1 MFKVTDKQTVLK
13 QYFGYESFRDGQEWL
28 IDNILAGKDVVG
40 VMPTG
45 AGKSICFQ
53 VPAMLFHGITLV
65 ISPLISLM
73 KDQVNALTQA
83 GIKAAYINS
92 SLTASQYDMALNLA
106 QNGVYKIIY
115 VAPERLLANEF
126 LLFAQNANIS
136 MVTIDEAHC
145 ISQWG
150 QDFRPSYV
158 KIVDFIGRLKTR
170 PVVSAFTATATS
182 EVRDDIVHTLQLND
196 PKVLVTGF
204 DRKNLYFEVQKPAD
218 KFAALSDFLQ
228 DKQSKTGIVYC
239 STRKAVDEVCER
251 LNSSGHKATRYHAG
265 LTDKERK
272 ENQDDFIFDRKQII
286 VATNAFGMGIDKSNV
301 SFVVHYNM
309 PKNIESY
316 YQEAGRA
323 GRDGEPAD
331 CVLLYSGQDVRTNL
345 YLIENG
351 RATEAIDRETELQV
365 RERDRGR
372 LKAMTYYCQ
381 TNECLRE
388 YILKYFGEN
397 TANYCGNCGNC
408 NTNFESI
415 DITIEAQ
422 KILACIVRSGQKY
435 GLKTIIDTLRG
446 SKNEKITR
454 WGLDKL
460 STYNIMEKES
470 ETRIRSIINYLVL
483 NDYIRITND
492 EFPVAQLG
500 GSASEVLFGGKR
512 LQMKLSKETEKL
524 SKKTDKKVSATV
536 STVNPVLMEKLKVL
550 RFSIAGEQK
559 VPAFV
564 IFSDAALTDMCMK
577 LPANDDEFL
586 NVSGVGKVKL
596 ERYGAQFLRVIAE
609 FSANKNDDNSNM
621 ITVVP
626 GDSDP
631 EEFYRYINEHKS
643 EIELSSEPVTISFFT
658 DKVNSFI
665 TQRYITRVAA
675 NKVTDWLAENGYL
688 RVEFDSEGKT
698 YKLPTEKGSAIGID
712 NEIKT
717 GRGGQTYHTNMYS
730 MTAQEFL
737 LDSME
742 EIIRFTERKRKR

>member
-28 IDNILAGKDVVG
+28 IDHILAGKDVVG

-83 GIKAAYINS
+83 GIKAAYLNS
-92 SLTASQYDMALNLA
+92 SLTGAQYDTALSLA

-126 LLFAQNANIS
+126 LLFAQNAEIS

-158 KIVDFIGRLKTR
+158 KIVDFIGRLHTR
-170 PVVSAFTATATS
+170 PVISAFTATATS

-251 LNSSGHKATRYHAG
+251 LNSSGHNATRYHAG

-331 CVLLYSGQDVRTNL
+331 CILLYSGQDVRTNL

-351 RATEAIDRETELQV
+351 RATENIDREIELQV
-365 RERDRGR
+365 RERDRER

-388 YILKYFGEN
+388 YILRYFGEN

-415 DITIEAQ
+415 DITVEAQ

-435 GLKTIIDTLRG
+435 GLKIIIDTLRG

-454 WGLDKL
+454 LGLDKL
-460 STYNIMEKES
+460 STYHIMEKES
-470 ETRIRSIINYLVL
+470 ENRIRSIISYLVL

-492 EFPVAQLG
+492 EFPIAQLG

-512 LQMKLSKETEKL
+512 LQMKLSKETERVA
-524 SKKTDKKVSATV
+524 KKTDKKVSAII
-536 STVNPVLMEKLKVL
+536 SAVNPVLMEKLKAL

-596 ERYGAQFLRVIAE
+596 ERYGRQFLEVISE
-609 FSANKNDDNSNM
+609 FSADRDDANSNR
-621 ITVVP
+621 ITVVS

-631 EEFYRYINEHKS
+631 EEFYCYIGEHKS

-658 DKVNSFI
+658 DKINSFI

-698 YKLPTEKGSAIGID
+698 YKSPTEKGSAIGID
-712 NEIKT
+712 NEIRT
-717 GRGGQTYHTNMYS
+717 GRGGQTYRTNRYS
-730 MTAQEFL
+730 RTAQEFL

-742 EIIRFTERKRKR
+742 EIIRFSERKRKR